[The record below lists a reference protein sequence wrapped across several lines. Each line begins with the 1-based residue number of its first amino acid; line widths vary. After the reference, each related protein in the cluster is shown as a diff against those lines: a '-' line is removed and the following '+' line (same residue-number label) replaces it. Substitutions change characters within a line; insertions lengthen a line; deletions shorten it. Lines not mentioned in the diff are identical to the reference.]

1 MLNSDKSSVAF
12 IKLKHELYMDLF
24 EHKLFKKSPE
34 VFFLNYKHFT
44 KFKNKKISEI
54 CKLRHYRIFKN
65 SFKWTLIII
74 FNRK

>member
-1 MLNSDKSSVAF
+1 MEKQELITLIENTLNSDKSSVAF

-44 KFKNKKISEI
+44 KFE
-54 CKLRHYRIFKN
+54 
-65 SFKWTLIII
+65 
-74 FNRK
+74 NRKIL